1 MASPAW
7 SLAGWRGGRVNHGLL
22 GTVLGR
28 VKGRQRGFP
37 RLHLGER
44 RRIDLLRRTSGFFI
58 GRVLLLPQP
67 RKETRLLLP
76 ARAKI

>member
-1 MASPAW
+1 MASTAW
-7 SLAGWRGGRVNHGLL
+7 SLVGWRGGRVDHGLL

-44 RRIDLLRRTSGFFI
+44 RRMLRRTSGFFI

-67 RKETRLLLP
+67 RKEARLLLP